1 MVREIKILGINFVKI
16 NAKKDPNYHE
26 KITMKPNIDLISI
39 EKEKI
44 ELIKQEA
51 LRISFN
57 FEVNYEKLGNIS
69 LEGVLLLSVDAKTL
83 KEAITQWKDK
93 KLPEDLKLLILNI
106 ILQKSSLR
114 ALKIEEEMGLPFH
127 MQMPRLDYKPKE
139 SK

>member
-16 NAKKDPNYHE
+16 NAKKDPNYNE
-26 KITMKPNIDLISI
+26 KITMKPNIDLISV

-57 FEVNYEKLGNIS
+57 FEVSYEKLGNIS

-114 ALKIEEEMGLPFH
+114 ALKIEEELGLPFH
-127 MQMPRLDYKPKE
+127 MQMPRLDYKPAE